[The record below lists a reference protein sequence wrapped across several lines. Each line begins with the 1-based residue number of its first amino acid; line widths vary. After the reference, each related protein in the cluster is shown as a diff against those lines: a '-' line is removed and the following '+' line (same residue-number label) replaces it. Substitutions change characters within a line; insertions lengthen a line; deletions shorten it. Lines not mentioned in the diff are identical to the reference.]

1 MSTRIEWNI
10 AAFRA
15 LRTDPA
21 IVADVQS
28 RAERIA
34 AAAGEGHG
42 VSVSTSSGR
51 GRARATVAT
60 ESYEARL
67 SESQNMTLT
76 SSVDAGR

>member
-34 AAAGEGHG
+34 AAAGDGNG
-42 VSVSTSSGR
+42 VQVTTSGGR
-51 GRARATVAT
+51 GRARATVMT
-60 ESYEARL
+60 ETYEARL
-67 SESQNMTLT
+67 DEAQNMTLT
-76 SSVDAGR
+76 RSVDAGR